1 MISSISIL
9 IQTHNEE
16 QNIGDCIESG
26 RLLTNN
32 ILVTDS
38 QSTDNTVLIAKDHGA
53 TVIPLPYL
61 SYVEPIR
68 KIGIDKAKT
77 SWVLILDAD
86 ERISIELASEIK
98 EAISQTPTHYFVPR
112 KNIFGKSKWLKHGGW
127 WPDYQPRLIKK
138 SHLVDWPNEI
148 HSMPVFKGSPGKL
161 INPLLHYSHGNF
173 SHMVEKT
180 TIFENT
186 DADLLLKAGRKVNT
200 LIFFRKFLGE
210 LFRRLIKKRGFL
222 DGKIGIIESIYQAYS
237 QTIKYLYLYEKKYR
251 PL

>member
-1 MISSISIL
+1 MDKIISIL

-16 QNIGDCIESG
+16 RNIGDCIESG
-26 RLLTNN
+26 CILTEN
-32 ILVTDS
+32 IIVTDS
-38 QSTDNTVLIAKDHGA
+38 QSTDKTVLIAKANGA

-61 SYVEPIR
+61 SYVEPLR
-68 KIGIDKAKT
+68 KMGIDKIKT
-77 SWVLILDAD
+77 TWVLILDAD
-86 ERISIELASEIK
+86 ERMTIELASEIK
-98 EAISQTPTHYFVPR
+98 KVISQIPTHYFVPR

-138 SHLVDWPNEI
+138 SYFVDWPNKI
-148 HSMPVFKGSPGKL
+148 HSTPVLKGPSGRL

-173 SHMVEKT
+173 SQMVKKT
-180 TIFENT
+180 TIFEHI
-186 DADLLLKAGRKVNT
+186 DSDLLLKAGQKVNT
-200 LIFFRKFLGE
+200 PIFFRKFLGE
-210 LFRRLIKKRGFL
+210 LFRRLIKEKGFL